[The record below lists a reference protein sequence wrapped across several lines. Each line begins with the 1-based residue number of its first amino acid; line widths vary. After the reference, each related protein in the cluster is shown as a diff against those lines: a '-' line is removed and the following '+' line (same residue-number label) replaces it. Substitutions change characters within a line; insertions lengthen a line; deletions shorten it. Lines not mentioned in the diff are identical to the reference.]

1 MPDTGRDT
9 GRAWTP
15 GTDPKSLARALNA
28 AHDRF
33 VDTGLV
39 AGGIRPL
46 VAKSWMRSVAGGVDP
61 EESLAPLELV
71 DGELDEWRRHHP
83 LAPVMPVIRKLLVED
98 ATDAGMLVAVS
109 DDLGRLLWV
118 EGARGVREQAMAF
131 NFTEGA
137 RWSEDHAGTN
147 APGTALALDQPVQIF
162 AAEHLTRPVT
172 PWSCAAAPIHDP
184 ATGAVL
190 GCLDVTGGDEAAA
203 PATLSL
209 VRATAAA
216 VEAEL
221 RYQRLLAATSP
232 TSPTS
237 PTSTAKPRQAERGAG
252 WFLELLGRPRAVLQ
266 RPGGPRNLSL
276 RHSELLALLALHP
289 EGQTGDQ
296 LALSLYEH
304 DSATVSLRAELSR
317 LRPVLEPVRLASR
330 PYRLPDAVPT
340 DVATVRRL
348 VEQGRLRRAVEVYR
362 GRLLPASSA
371 PGIVALR
378 EALHEDLRAA
388 LLTGDDPEALLAFA
402 SAEHGLL
409 DWQAWR
415 TALDALRPG
424 SPRRGQVE
432 RHLAHLDRELGTG
445 AGSRAGPR
453 IGLRAR

>member
-1 MPDTGRDT
+1 MPDG
-9 GRAWTP
+9 GRAWGP

-33 VDTGLV
+33 VDTGHV
-39 AGGIRPL
+39 VGGIRPL
-46 VAKSWMRSVAGGVDP
+46 VAQSWMRSVARGVDP
-61 EESLAPLELV
+61 EESLAPVELA
-71 DGELDEWRRHHP
+71 DDELDEWRRRHP
-83 LAPVMPVIRKLLVED
+83 LAPAMPMIRKLLVED
-98 ATDAGMLVAVS
+98 AEDAGMLVAVS

-118 EGARGVREQAMAF
+118 EGARRMRERAMEF

-172 PWSCAAAPIHDP
+172 PWSCTAAPIHDP
-184 ATGAVL
+184 ATGDVL
-190 GCLDVTGGDEAAA
+190 GCLDVTGGDDVAA

-221 RYQRLLAATSP
+221 RYQRLAAATSP
-232 TSPTS
+232 G
-237 PTSTAKPRQAERGAG
+237 GAGAADVGRG

-266 RPGGPRNLSL
+266 RANGARQPQRLSL

-289 EGQTGDQ
+289 EGQTGEQ

-304 DSATVSLRAELSR
+304 DSAMVSLRAELSR

-330 PYRLPDAVPT
+330 PYRLPDEVPT

-378 EALHEDLRAA
+378 EALHEDLRSA
-388 LLTGDDPEALLAFA
+388 LLTGHDPEALLAFA

-409 DWQAWR
+409 DWHAWR
-415 TALDALRPG
+415 ATLDALRPE

-432 RHLAHLDRELGTG
+432 RHLAYLDRELGVG
-445 AGSRAGPR
+445 
-453 IGLRAR
+453 